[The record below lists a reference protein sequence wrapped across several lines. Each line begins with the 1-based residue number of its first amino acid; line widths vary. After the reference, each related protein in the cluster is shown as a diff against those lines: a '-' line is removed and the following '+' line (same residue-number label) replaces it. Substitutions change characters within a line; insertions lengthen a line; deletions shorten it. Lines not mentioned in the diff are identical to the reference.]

1 MKKTLLYSLAAFA
14 ALGLASCSED
24 YDDWANPQSYGQD
37 AAAAKYGL
45 SFAAGSEI
53 TSTLPDADGLVH
65 LVTVSTTDTTVS
77 GYTIKTLTINGTDVT
92 GSMVGNDIC
101 VDAATLEKL
110 VEKEND
116 SRAAVARP
124 IEVKANVSMNLD
136 NGDAVTTETVA
147 DFKGSVTPQP
157 TPAIDEKG
165 YYILGAVAENIVVD
179 AEGNPHDWQPSKPV
193 HMTANGDGTFTVHVT
208 TTSDADNYFKFYSGS
223 HYSAKDWDVV
233 NAGQIGCQTNGDAS
247 RHNFAVYQGDPLYTG
262 GVQTPV
268 IHGAGEW
275 DVTLDMNN
283 LTYTISPAEGMF
295 YITGNPN
302 GWSTNPINTMFYAE
316 GNNIYSYTTYWKG
329 AWDLKFWKQKD
340 LGNWD
345 NAYGTAK
352 DGDGSE
358 SGSLVN
364 AKAQAF
370 QSPAA
375 GYYTLTINM
384 QDNTYSWTKI
394 ENQNPTVYTNVSL
407 IGDFNSWG
415 GDVDLEKLPAID
427 GNDSHNWY
435 VRYTVPK
442 EGGLKFRA
450 NHGWDISWGVADAD
464 QNTEIGD
471 TYHLTPGTQNI
482 KVPAGTY
489 DFYLNDITGRWNI
502 VPVK

>member
-101 VDAATLEKL
+101 VDANTLEKL

-147 DFKGSVTPQP
+147 DITGSVTPQP

-193 HMTANGDGTFTVHVT
+193 YMTASGDGIFKVKVT

-223 HYSAKDWDVV
+223 HYSADNWDVV
-233 NAGQIGCQTNGDAS
+233 NAGQIGCETNGDAS
-247 RHNFAVYQGDPLYTG
+247 THNFVVYQGDPLYTG

-268 IHGAGEW
+268 IHGAGTW
-275 DVTLDMNN
+275 IVTLDMKN
-283 LTYTISPAEGMF
+283 LTYTVSNPVLYVA
-295 YITGNPN
+295 GNAN
-302 GWSTNPINTMFYAE
+302 GWKQIEPLASADGVAFSGFASLD
-316 GNNIYSYTTYWKG
+316 GKG
-329 AWDLKFWKQKD
+329 FKFCSQKD
-340 LGNWD
+340 WNGTNYGQDFSTAADAANW
-345 NAYGTAK
+345 ALP
-352 DGDGSE
+352 
-358 SGSLVN
+358 SGY
-364 AKAQAF
+364 AD
-370 QSPAA
+370 
-375 GYYTLTINM
+375 GYYKIDLNVDNKTMTLTPI
-384 QDNTYSWTKI
+384 SAI
-394 ENQNPTVYTNVSL
+394 GI
-407 IGDFNSWG
+407 IGDATVNGWD
-415 GDVDLEKLPAID
+415 GDVDMTYNAETHAWEAKNVVLKQ
-427 GNDSHNWY
+427 G
-435 VRYTVPK
+435 T
-442 EGGLKFRA
+442 LKFRA
-450 NHGWDISWGVADAD
+450 NHGWDINWGGTVDNLVQGGPNVNVDA
-464 QNTEIGD
+464 
-471 TYHLTPGTQNI
+471 
-482 KVPAGTY
+482 AGTY
-489 DFYLNDITGRWNI
+489 DVALYAWADGYAYCTLTA
-502 VPVK
+502 K